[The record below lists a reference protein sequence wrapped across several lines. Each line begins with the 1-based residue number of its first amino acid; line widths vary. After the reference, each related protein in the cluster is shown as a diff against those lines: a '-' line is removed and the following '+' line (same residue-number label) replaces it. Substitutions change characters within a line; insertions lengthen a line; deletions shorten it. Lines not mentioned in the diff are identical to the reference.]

1 MARHNWQ
8 MKLTD
13 VHGQAF
19 QIAQEFKTIET
30 SFGTHCLSKLLPL
43 VLGVLERLELYVE
56 EYEKLQTENAKMNL
70 KISGQ
75 DRSDSAASGLDSFF
89 FVVAPNDAEALKTLE
104 RTRPATFSSK
114 VEMSTTHSMPRLLPA
129 PGSSMLE
136 NASPSPTSPAA
147 FSLHTPEAPAT
158 SLSHT
163 QANTLACAV
172 EASIEQQL
180 QIAQSTV
187 MKLQEDNLQLMT
199 KLNQLSKSYAA
210 IEGEYQQQLERAK
223 HYKEDLLS
231 VLMEKTELKQSM
243 MAVQDELDITKR
255 QLKECI
261 SRLSSQQQQLDLLET

>member
-75 DRSDSAASGLDSFF
+75 DRSDSAASGLDSFV

-104 RTRPATFSSK
+104 RTRPATVSFS
-114 VEMSTTHSMPRLLPA
+114 
-129 PGSSMLE
+129 
-136 NASPSPTSPAA
+136 
-147 FSLHTPEAPAT
+147 FSLG
-158 SLSHT
+158 LFFVMV
-163 QANTLACAV
+163 AN
-172 EASIEQQL
+172 IY
-180 QIAQSTV
+180 I
-187 MKLQEDNLQLMT
+187 
-199 KLNQLSKSYAA
+199 
-210 IEGEYQQQLERAK
+210 
-223 HYKEDLLS
+223 
-231 VLMEKTELKQSM
+231 
-243 MAVQDELDITKR
+243 
-255 QLKECI
+255 
-261 SRLSSQQQQLDLLET
+261 